1 MKEIELCNGVTV
13 KFAPENSDETLNIS
27 LNDFHKFEL
36 YGSITLNDVF
46 DTIDRSPSDIED
58 FNIEEILEEID
69 YDDDFDY
76 ETFINENLG
85 NKHRRFL
92 SCFLAKVNEEILNQ
106 YPDKIITGEEN
117 LYGEIIFYSENQ
129 EEEIERVIK
138 LKSDIIDNDNQLDE
152 VLSNLEINEETFY
165 ILEFMSS
172 YED

>member
-92 SCFLAKVNEEILNQ
+92 SYFLAKVNEEILNQ